1 MVSMFSCSN
10 CHHTQ
15 LKWSGQC
22 SSCGQWNTLSEE
34 EPIVDIRGSKKKVA
48 GKRGEVKNLVP
59 RSTSQTRIPVESV
72 ELAGVLG

>member
-1 MVSMFSCSN
+1 MFSCSN

-22 SSCGQWNTLSEE
+22 PQCGQWNTLQEQDEIKSVGR
-34 EPIVDIRGSKKKVA
+34 IKVA
-48 GKRGEVKNLVP
+48 GKKGEVVHLNP
-59 RSTSQTRIPVESV
+59 RSTSHTRIPVESV

>member
-1 MVSMFSCSN
+1 MFSCTN

-22 SSCGQWNTLSEE
+22 PQCGQWNTLIEQEE
-34 EPIVDIRGSKKKVA
+34 IKALGRTKVTGKK
-48 GKRGEVKNLVP
+48 GEVVHLNP
-59 RSTSQTRIPVESV
+59 RSTSHTRIPVESV

>member
-1 MVSMFSCSN
+1 MFTCTN

-22 SSCGQWNTLSEE
+22 PQCAEWNTLSEQE
-34 EPIVDIRGSKKKVA
+34 DIKVVGRTKVA
-48 GKRGEVKNLVP
+48 GKKGDVVHLKP
-59 RSTSQTRIPVESV
+59 RSTSHTRLPVESV